1 MQKSEPDS
9 RTTEP
14 GSGVDT
20 LSSQEENAPEQKN
33 DEQPRLTGLP
43 LYALLISMLLLIF
56 IVILDIS
63 IVSTAIPRITD
74 EFHTIADIG
83 WYGSAYLISQCSV
96 QPLSGRIF
104 SFFPFKASFLIF
116 FGVFELGSLICG
128 VAQSSKMLVVGR
140 AICGIGSAGLT
151 NAILTIIGVASP
163 PGKKAMYMG
172 ILMSISSCGQI
183 IGPLIG
189 GALTEHVSWRWCF
202 YINLPVGALTSFG
215 FLFTPFP
222 DVRDKKADRSIKSI
236 FMGIDIPGF
245 LQFAP
250 SCVMLLLALEWGGT
264 KYAWKSATIIG
275 LLCGAVVLFVIFAL
289 WERRHGDLAM
299 IPPSLVGNRAV
310 FSSCITSL
318 FNGSGM
324 IILSY
329 YLPIYFQATKNASP
343 TSSGVYM
350 LPSFISQVLLSITTG
365 GSMRKIGYA
374 LLPLLLGSALVSTS
388 YGLLSTLKIN
398 SGAGEWIGYQI
409 IAGAGRGMALQ
420 MPILVVQ
427 SSVAK
432 PKISTGTAMVLW
444 SQFFGMALFLSVA
457 QTVFVHVL
465 KTALHE
471 YAPSLDATVV
481 SNAGATGFASVVP
494 PEYHKA
500 VERAYAKGV
509 ANTFYLGLALSLG
522 AFISSFGT
530 GTLKVDMA
538 QLKDGVKPKGDAA
551 KDTKTEEDAG
561 QEGNSSMSS

>member
-1 MQKSEPDS
+1 MQKSEPDLK
-9 RTTEP
+9 TTEP
-14 GSGVDT
+14 GWDVDAP
-20 LSSQEENAPEQKN
+20 SSQEEKVPEAKN

-43 LYALLISMLLLIF
+43 LYALLLSMLLLIF
-56 IVILDIS
+56 IVVLDIT
-63 IVSTAIPRITD
+63 IVSTAVPRITD
-74 EFHTIADIG
+74 EFHTISDIG

-104 SFFPFKASFLIF
+104 SFFPFKASFLAF
-116 FGVFELGSLICG
+116 FAVFELGSLICG

-151 NAILTIIGVASP
+151 NAILTIIGVDSP
-163 PGKKAMYMG
+163 RGKKALYMG
-172 ILMSISSCGQI
+172 IAMAISSCGQI

-202 YINLPVGALTSFG
+202 YINLPVGALTSVG

-222 DVRDKKADRSIKSI
+222 DVRDKKADGSMQGI

-250 SCVMLLLALEWGGT
+250 SCAMLLLALEWGGT
-264 KYAWKSATIIG
+264 EYAWKSATIIG
-275 LLCGAVVLFVIFAL
+275 LICGAAALFAIFAV

-299 IPPSLVGNRAV
+299 IPRSLAGNRAV
-310 FSSCITSL
+310 FSACVTSI

-343 TSSGVYM
+343 TQSGVYM
-350 LPSFISQVLLSITTG
+350 IPSFISQVLLAVATG
-365 GSMRKIGYA
+365 AIKVRKIGYA
-374 LLPLLLGSALVSTS
+374 LLPLLLGSALVATS

-398 SGAGEWIGYQI
+398 SGAGEWIGYQVV
-409 IAGAGRGMALQ
+409 AGIGRGIALQ

-427 SSVAK
+427 SAVPKA
-432 PKISTGTAMVLW
+432 KISSGTAMVMW

-457 QTVFVHVL
+457 QTIFVHVL

-471 YAPSLDATVV
+471 YAPSLDATAV
-481 SNAGATGFASVVP
+481 SNAGATAFSSVVP

-500 VERAYAKGV
+500 VKRAYGKGV

-522 AFISSFGT
+522 AFITSFGA
-530 GTLKVDMA
+530 GALKVDTA
-538 QLKDGVKPKGDAA
+538 KSTDGPKPATGNNAGKDAE
-551 KDTKTEEDAG
+551 TEH
-561 QEGNSSMSS
+561 S